1 MVKKELSIILASGG
15 KGLRFEASKVPK
27 QYIKI
32 NNIPIFLYNIIAM
45 DKISLIKRIIVAK
58 SADINDTYF
67 LNLFKK
73 FKIKKKINLI
83 DGKNSRFKTVKEAFS
98 MSQIDT
104 PFVGIHDAV
113 RPNFNFNYINQ
124 MMTQIGKSDGIVP
137 VSKITS
143 TIKNVRGKLVLKT
156 IPRDDLYISQT
167 PQIFKTEV
175 MTNCYKKIKKSN
187 INFTD
192 ESEMVEKNGF
202 SVQTFKVDENNIKI
216 TTKEDLKIFKALKAK

>member
-1 MVKKELSIILASGG
+1 MAKKELSIILASGG

-32 NNIPIFLYNIIAM
+32 KNIPIFLYNIIAM

-58 SADINDTYF
+58 SADINNSYF

-73 FKIKKKINLI
+73 FKIKKKISLI
-83 DGKNSRFKTVKEAFS
+83 DGKNSRFKTVKEAFK

-113 RPNFNFNYINQ
+113 RPNFNFIYINQ
-124 MMTQIGKSDGIVP
+124 MMAQIGKSDGIIP
-137 VSKITS
+137 ISKITS
-143 TIKNVRGKLVLKT
+143 TIKNVQGKLVLKT
-156 IPRDDLYISQT
+156 IPREDLYTSQT

-187 INFTD
+187 IDFTD
-192 ESEMVEKNGF
+192 ESEMFEKNGF
-202 SVQTFKVDENNIKI
+202 TVQTFKMDENNIKI
-216 TTKEDLKIFKALKAK
+216 TTKEDLKIFKALKVK